1 MILSFD
7 KPEKVMSDAKWKS
20 ISADGAPP
28 GVYIPNMSEED
39 KEKWKGKLIKGKNP
53 RIEIR
58 KTFNGLGYCAQ
69 VLIVV
74 WKDVSEE
81 FADVVISSNGKIGAS
96 FQQMEEMHQVINE
109 AKEILK
115 DNNNG

>member
-7 KPEKVMSDAKWKS
+7 KPEKIMSDAEWKS

-28 GVYIPNMSEED
+28 GVYTPNMSDED
-39 KEKWKGKLIKGKNP
+39 KERWKGKLIKGKDP

-58 KTFNGLGYCAQ
+58 KTFRGKGYYAQ

-74 WKDVSEE
+74 WKDVPEE
-81 FADVVISSNGKIGAS
+81 FPDVVISTNGKIGAS
-96 FQQMEEMHQVINE
+96 FQKMEEMHEAIKE

-115 DNNNG
+115 GI

>member
-1 MILSFD
+1 
-7 KPEKVMSDAKWKS
+7 MSD
-20 ISADGAPP
+20 
-28 GVYIPNMSEED
+28 ED
-39 KEKWKGKLIKGKNP
+39 KERWKGKLIKGKDP

-58 KTFNGLGYCAQ
+58 KTFQGLGYYAQ

-81 FADVVISSNGKIGAS
+81 FPDVVISTNGKIGAS
-96 FQQMEEMHQVINE
+96 FQQMEEMHVVIKE

-115 DNNNG
+115 SI